1 MAVELHVDPLLRHP
15 ALGANSKIEKHV
27 SLLLLFL
34 CGIHPQLV
42 SHQIV
47 KSRERYG
54 MDAFPRIF

>member
-1 MAVELHVDPLLRHP
+1 MAVELHVDPLPRHP

-27 SLLLLFL
+27 SLLLLL
-34 CGIHPQLV
+34 RGIHPQLV

-54 MDAFPRIF
+54 MGAFPRMF